1 MAAAQSLNPFRTL
14 IRYRNFRIFWIGQ
27 SVSLI
32 GSWMQQIAVGWLALE
47 LSNDAFLV
55 GVVAAAGTLPILL
68 FSLPGGMLADRAD
81 KLRIIRIAQALMLGE
96 ATALWWLAW
105 TGHLTIGWLIALTSI
120 GGLLAAF
127 EIPARQALWVH
138 LVDREDLPKAI
149 GLNSMG
155 FNLARVLGPTIA
167 GVVIARFGIEWTF
180 GLNALSFLA
189 VLASLAMIAL
199 PDSIR
204 DGDGAKKGM
213 REGLLEALRYTRH
226 TRPLPALMLVA
237 MVFSILGIPVITLLP
252 VVSRD
257 ILGLGPEGYGALMAS
272 LGIGAM
278 VGALGIAAT
287 GGGARKGR
295 TLWWASHL
303 FPTLLVAFA
312 LTRYVP
318 LAGLLLFAVGITM
331 IINNALVNSRLQEI
345 VPDAMR
351 GRVISLYIMV
361 YIGGSP
367 IGSFMAGVLAK
378 AFGAA
383 WAIGASAGLML
394 LFALWIFRRE
404 RNLHADL
411 P

>member
-1 MAAAQSLNPFRTL
+1 MPATQSLNPFRTL
-14 IRYRNFRIFWIGQ
+14 VRYRNFRIFWIGQ
-27 SVSLI
+27 SLSLI
-32 GSWMQQIAVGWLALE
+32 GSWMQQVAVGWLALE
-47 LSNDAFLV
+47 LSNDALLV
-55 GVVAAAGTLPILL
+55 GIVAAAGTLPILL
-68 FSLPGGMLADRAD
+68 FSLPGGMLADRSD
-81 KLRIIRIAQALMLGE
+81 KLKIIRTAQALMLCE

-105 TGHLTIGWLIALTSI
+105 TGHLTIGWLITLTSI

-167 GVVIARFGIEWTF
+167 AVVIAKAGIAWTF
-180 GLNALSFLA
+180 GINALSFLA
-189 VLASLAMIAL
+189 VLASLAIMVVPPAA
-199 PDSIR
+199 R
-204 DGDGAKKGM
+204 DLEGAKKSALEGM
-213 REGLLEALRYTRH
+213 REALQYVRH
-226 TRPLPALMLVA
+226 TKPLPALMLVA
-237 MVFSILGIPVITLLP
+237 MVFSILGVPVITLLP
-252 VVSRD
+252 VVARD
-257 ILGLGPEGYGALMAS
+257 VLGLGAEGYGALMAT

-287 GGGARKGR
+287 GGGTTKGR

-303 FPTLLVAFA
+303 FPALLLLFS
-312 LTRYVP
+312 LTRIVQ
-318 LAGLLLFAVGITM
+318 LNGILLFAVGITM

-367 IGSFMAGVLAK
+367 IGSFVGGALAK

-383 WAIGASAGLML
+383 WAIGGTAALML
-394 LFALWIFRRE
+394 LFALWVFRRE
-404 RNLHADL
+404 PTLTAH
-411 P
+411 

>member
-1 MAAAQSLNPFRTL
+1 MPDAQSLNPFRTL

-32 GSWMQQIAVGWLALE
+32 GSWMQQVAVGWLALE

-55 GVVAAAGTLPILL
+55 GVVAAAGTLPILI
-68 FSLPGGMLADRAD
+68 FSMPGGLLADRSD
-81 KLRIIRIAQALMLGE
+81 KLKIIRIAQALMLLE

-105 TGHLTIGWLIALTSI
+105 TGHLTIGWLITLTSI

-167 GVVIARFGIEWTF
+167 AVVIAKAGIEWTF

-189 VLASLAMIAL
+189 VLLSLALI
-199 PDSIR
+199 SIPLEAR
-204 DGDGAKKGM
+204 DIDGAKKSALEGM
-213 REGLLEALRYTRH
+213 LDALRYVRATK
-226 TRPLPALMLVA
+226 PLPALMLVA
-237 MVFSILGIPVITLLP
+237 MFFSILGVPVITLLP
-252 VVSRD
+252 VVARD
-257 ILGLGPEGYGALMAS
+257 LLGLGAEGYGALMAA

-295 TLWWASHL
+295 TLWWASHA
-303 FPTLLVAFA
+303 FPVLLVMFS
-312 LTRYVP
+312 LTRIVP
-318 LAGLLLFAVGITM
+318 LNGLLLFAVGITM

-367 IGSFMAGVLAK
+367 IGSFVGGALAK
-378 AFGAA
+378 AFGAD
-383 WAIGASAGLML
+383 WAIGIAAALML
-394 LFALWIFRRE
+394 LFAVWIFRRE
-404 RNLHADL
+404 PTLTAD
-411 P
+411 

>member
-1 MAAAQSLNPFRTL
+1 MPDSQSLNPFRTL

-27 SVSLI
+27 SISLI
-32 GSWMQQIAVGWLALE
+32 GSWMQQVAVGWLALE

-55 GVVAAAGTLPILL
+55 GVVAAAGTLPILI
-68 FSLPGGMLADRAD
+68 FSMPGGLLADRSD

-96 ATALWWLAW
+96 AAALWWLAW
-105 TGHLTIGWLIALTSI
+105 TGHLTIGWLITLTSI

-167 GVVIARFGIEWTF
+167 AVVIAKAGIEWTF

-189 VLASLAMIAL
+189 VLLSLALIAIPL
-199 PDSIR
+199 EAR
-204 DGDGAKKGM
+204 DIDGAKKTALEGM
-213 REGLLEALRYTRH
+213 LDALRYVRRTK
-226 TRPLPALMLVA
+226 PLPALMLVA
-237 MVFSILGIPVITLLP
+237 MVFSILGVPVITLLP
-252 VVSRD
+252 VVARD
-257 ILGLGPEGYGALMAS
+257 LLGLGAEGYGALMAS

-295 TLWWASHL
+295 TLWWASHAFPILLLL
-303 FPTLLVAFA
+303 FS
-312 LTRYVP
+312 LTRIVP
-318 LAGLLLFAVGITM
+318 LNGLLLFAVGVTM

-367 IGSFMAGVLAK
+367 IGSFFGGALAK
-378 AFGAA
+378 AFGAD
-383 WAIGASAGLML
+383 WAIGGTAALML
-394 LFALWIFRRE
+394 LFAIWIFRRE
-404 RNLHADL
+404 PTLTAH
-411 P
+411 